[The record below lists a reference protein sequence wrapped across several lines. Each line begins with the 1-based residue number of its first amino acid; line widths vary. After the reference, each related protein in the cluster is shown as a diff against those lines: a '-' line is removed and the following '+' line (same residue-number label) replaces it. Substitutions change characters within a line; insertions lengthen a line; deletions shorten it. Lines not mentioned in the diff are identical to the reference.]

1 MVVRGSKET
10 RIVLFLSILRVLV
23 PYLQSYFRVKI
34 SCKLDFVER
43 ISKIIVSK
51 FESFLLNL
59 KLDFNKQK
67 DIYAYAYIYI
77 YIHIYTY
84 TYISDKKRMKK
95 RKIPHNIPK
104 SLSPPPSLS
113 RFIKS

>member
-77 YIHIYTY
+77 YIYTY
-84 TYISDKKRMKK
+84 TYISNKKRMKK
-95 RKIPHNIPK
+95 RKIPHNTPK
-104 SLSPPPSLS
+104 SLSPLPLSLGL
-113 RFIKS
+113 

>member
-43 ISKIIVSK
+43 TSKIIVSK

-67 DIYAYAYIYI
+67 DIYACAYIY
-77 YIHIYTY
+77 IYTY
-84 TYISDKKRMKK
+84 TYISNKKRMKK
-95 RKIPHNIPK
+95 RKIPHNTPK
-104 SLSPPPSLS
+104 SLSPLPLSLGS
-113 RFIKS
+113 